1 MDAWREEEV
10 SEFQRLWQEEFGETI
25 SAEFARKR
33 LTEVVALLTFLAEWS
48 VCDATEPPPTLSDE
62 VPPLLP
68 QVE

>member
-1 MDAWREEEV
+1 MNALRDEEV

-25 SAEFARKR
+25 SADFARKR

-48 VCDATEPPPTLSDE
+48 VGEATEPPTLPDE

>member
-1 MDAWREEEV
+1 MDGLREEEV

-33 LTEVVALLTFLAEWS
+33 LGEVVALMTFLAEWS
-48 VCDATEPPPTLSDE
+48 AGEATEPPTLPDE

>member
-1 MDAWREEEV
+1 MNGLREEEV
-10 SEFQRLWQEEFGETI
+10 TEFQRLWQEEFDDTI

-33 LTEVVALLTFLAEWS
+33 LGEVVALMTFLAEWS
-48 VCDATEPPPTLSDE
+48 TGEATEPPTLTDE

>member
-1 MDAWREEEV
+1 MDALREEEV

-25 SAEFARKR
+25 SADFARKR

-48 VCDATEPPPTLSDE
+48 VGEAIEPPTLSDE

-68 QVE
+68 KVE